1 MEWPYVAVAGAAAAL
16 TGLIFVGVSISLT
29 KILSFPTLPNRALV
43 SIILLLSILTFSILL
58 LVPRKT
64 VTLIGYELSI
74 IGLIVWLFVTGIDL
88 KIHRSYQQQYKR
100 RYLLNILF
108 NQLAIIPYIIGG
120 ICILFI
126 GESGVYWIV
135 PAIILSSIESVLDAW
150 VLLVEINRWQDKRA
164 IM

>member
-1 MEWPYVAVAGAAAAL
+1 MQEWNDLYVAVAGAAAAL

-58 LVPRKT
+58 LVPGLNMSLT
-64 VTLIGYELSI
+64 GCELSI
-74 IGLIVWLFVTGIDL
+74 IGLIVWLFVTRID
-88 KIHRSYQQQYKR
+88 IRMYRAQEQQYKR

-120 ICILFI
+120 LCILFHREA
-126 GESGVYWIV
+126 GLYWIV
-135 PAIILSSIESVLDAW
+135 FSFILSFIKSVLDAW
-150 VLLVEINRWQDKRA
+150 VLLVEINR
-164 IM
+164 